1 MNEPTPANSAPRRGR
16 APQVV
21 LCILDGVGHREGPG
35 SEVGNALVAARPAFY
50 DALRRDYPFTT
61 LSASGLDVGLPD
73 GQMGNS
79 EVGHLT
85 IGAGRVVNQE
95 LVRIGRSLQDGEFAR
110 LPAWTRFADDC
121 VRDGGRLHL
130 LGLVSPGGVHS
141 HTDHLYGIVAEAK
154 KRGFREIFVH
164 AFLDGRDT
172 DPQSGRGYVADLQ
185 AQLDRIGAGRIATV
199 CGRYWAMD
207 RDKRWDR
214 VQRAWEML
222 VEGRVDAKGA
232 RATDAVAAIAASYA
246 AGVTD
251 EFVEPTVIIDAQGAP
266 LATVQDGDGVFFWN
280 FRADRARE
288 LTWAFKKEGFDGFPL
303 PRRPRVHYLTMTP
316 YDETMDLPA
325 LYVPEAPRQGL
336 AEILAGAGLR
346 NLRTAETEKYAHVTY
361 FFNGGREEPWPGEVR
376 RLVPSPKVATY
387 DLQPQMSAP
396 EVAAVLKDACLGDEF
411 DVIIVNFANGDMVGH
426 TGVFEA
432 AVAAVK
438 ALDALLAEVMPPS
451 LARGTTWLVTADHG
465 NCDEMLTPAGEVLTQ
480 HSLNRVPFIL
490 AGLRFAG
497 RRGLL
502 RTDPAAGLA
511 DIAPTIL
518 QLLGLP
524 QPAAM
529 TGRSL
534 LVTDS

>member
-1 MNEPTPANSAPRRGR
+1 MSQPDPAASSPDPGR
-16 APQVV
+16 APRVV

-35 SEVGNALVAARPAFY
+35 SEVGNALVAAQPAFY
-50 DALRRDYPFTT
+50 ESLRRDYPFTT

-95 LVRIGRSLQDGEFAR
+95 LVRIGRSLQDGEFAQ
-110 LPAWTRFADDC
+110 LPAWTRFSEDC
-121 VRDGGRLHL
+121 RRDGGRLHL

-141 HTDHLYGIVAEAK
+141 HTDHLYGIIEEAK
-154 KRGFREIFVH
+154 RRGLGEVFVH

-172 DPQSGRGYVADLQ
+172 DPQSGRGYVAELQ

-214 VQRAWEML
+214 VRRAWEML
-222 VEGRVDAKGA
+222 VEGRVDAKGRLA
-232 RATDAVAAIAASYA
+232 QDAVAAIAASYA

-251 EFVEPTVIIDAQGAP
+251 EFMEPTVITDAQGAP

-288 LTWAFKKEGFDGFPL
+288 LTWAFRKDGFDGFAIA
-303 PRRPRVHYLTMTP
+303 RRPRVHYLTMTP

-336 AEILAGAGLR
+336 AEILATAGLR

-376 RLVPSPKVATY
+376 RLVPSPRVATY
-387 DLQPQMSAP
+387 DLQPEMSAP
-396 EVAAVLKDACLGDEF
+396 AVAAVLKEACLGSEF

-438 ALDALLAEVMPPS
+438 ALDGLLAEVMPPS
-451 LARGTTWLVTADHG
+451 LARGTVWLVTADHG

-490 AGLRFAG
+490 AGRRFAG
-497 RRGLL
+497 RRGAL